1 MKRFISRVFALLLV
15 CVMCAALPLSAQAS
29 IITPPAGSTHLFG
42 ITSTGFYNELRT
54 DASGKMFATYN
65 HVGKTIWIVGTMTHS
80 SSRNFTVGLC
90 HKVAPSGL
98 FRYETAGI
106 WTSGDDTY
114 TYQVD
119 RLPTDSSYL
128 NAQTYYVYFQNTAG
142 YGKVTGSVAVYS
154 GRAA

>member
-98 FRYETAGI
+98 FRYETAGFGQAETI
-106 WTSGDDTY
+106 PILIRLTGCQRIAVTRMLRLTMY
-114 TYQVD
+114 TFKTLLDMV
-119 RLPTDSSYL
+119 R
-128 NAQTYYVYFQNTAG
+128 
-142 YGKVTGSVAVYS
+142 
-154 GRAA
+154 